1 VLQNTRY
8 KTEID
13 IKFGQLAPIMD
24 WCQTQCTQNWGYKI
38 VDSAGFHPGKYE
50 FYFEDEKDY
59 VNFIL
64 WKT

>member
-1 VLQNTRY
+1 MLPDTQY

-13 IKFGQLAPIMD
+13 IKFGQLAPIMH
-24 WCQTQCTQNWGYKI
+24 WCQTQCTNDWGYTI

-64 WKT
+64 WKK